1 MKGLDFPL
9 YKIRIDDKTKYN
21 LNTVEGRKEYFEAKT
36 GKEIKKLKTFL
47 RKNTFVAY
55 MLGKKGAGKGT
66 YSKLFSEIF
75 GSEKAIHLSV
85 GDIIR
90 TVEQDLKDN
99 TKKKDIVKF
108 LKKNYRGYAKLEDQI
123 AAFSTRST
131 KGLSFSS
138 EFILTLIKRELTKY
152 EKKSLFIDGFPRNTE
167 QINYTLYFRE
177 LIDYREDPDLFVL
190 IDIPE
195 VVIEERIKSRRICPV
210 CNLSKN
216 LKLNPTKY
224 VEFEPKTSSFYL
236 KCDNLDCST
245 LNILIKKE
253 GDELGISPIRERL
266 ELDEQVIKK
275 VFDVNGVPKVL
286 LRNSIPVN
294 IAKELVNEYDIT
306 PEYSYELDKNGK
318 VKIIEKEWKFFDD
331 NGIESYSLLA
341 AAVVVS
347 MIRQFVEALGL

>member
-9 YKIRIDDKTKYN
+9 NKIRIEDPKVYD
-21 LNTVEGRKEYFEAKT
+21 LNTVDGRKEYFEAKA

-47 RKNTFVAY
+47 KKETFVAY

-66 YSKLFSEIF
+66 YSKLFGEIF
-75 GSEKAIHLSV
+75 GNDKAIHLSV
-85 GDIIR
+85 GDIVR
-90 TVEQDLKDN
+90 DVEKDLKDEE
-99 TKKKDIVKF
+99 KKKEIVKF
-108 LKKNYRGYAKLEDQI
+108 MKKNYRGYAKLEDQVE
-123 AAFSTRST
+123 AFANRNT

-138 EFILTLIKRELTKY
+138 EFILALIKRELTKY
-152 EKKSLFIDGFPRNTE
+152 EKKSLFIDGFPRNIE

-177 LIDYREDPDLFVL
+177 LINYRDDPDLFVL

-210 CNLSKN
+210 CNTSKN
-216 LKLNPTKY
+216 LRLNPTKY
-224 VEFEPKTSSFYL
+224 VEFEPKTDSFYL
-236 KCDNLDCST
+236 KCDNPDCST
-245 LNILIKKE
+245 LNILVKKE
-253 GDELGISPIRERL
+253 GDELGIAPIKERL

-286 LRNSIPVN
+286 LRNAIPAN
-294 IAKELVNEYDIT
+294 IAKELVNDYDIT
-306 PEYSYELDKNGK
+306 PEYSFELDKNGK
-318 VKIIEKEWKFFDD
+318 VKTIEKEWKFLDD

-347 MIRQFVEALGL
+347 MIKQFVESLGL